1 MVFVSA
7 LNLILF
13 NWWQKKEDRRAAA
26 TIRECPKFTAS
37 RELGSSNNRR
47 PRLKTW
53 ERPRCRRFS
62 LKTLFTESS
71 HRRCWEQVRVA
82 PAALVES
89 LPCKSS
95 QLTHT
100 LFWAPELLNW
110 DLDKVAFQKGDL
122 RDKHISKNLI
132 WDVYRGYKTSSD
144 HPFMWDSVI
153 ILLKLKTAPLKCAD
167 LLSARCGLQRLTFTI
182 NVVSVWGTERRLEWR
197 ITKLSNSKIVTVK
210 DCCKSSNSHY
220 FSQVS

>member
-1 MVFVSA
+1 MPKLCSYLLWSLSLPSIWFFSIGDKRRKTGEQPRRSGSVQSLQPVASSGA
-7 LNLILF
+7 LIIVLQSIS
-13 NWWQKKEDRRAAA
+13 EYY
-26 TIRECPKFTAS
+26 S
-37 RELGSSNNRR
+37 RELGSCNNPR

-62 LKTLFTESS
+62 LKKLFIESS
-71 HRRCWEQVRVA
+71 HRRCWEQVRVT

-132 WDVYRGYKTSSD
+132 WDV
-144 HPFMWDSVI
+144 
-153 ILLKLKTAPLKCAD
+153 
-167 LLSARCGLQRLTFTI
+167 
-182 NVVSVWGTERRLEWR
+182 
-197 ITKLSNSKIVTVK
+197 
-210 DCCKSSNSHY
+210 
-220 FSQVS
+220 